1 MNEILQTSLIE
12 ILNKT
17 INGIDASVSFL
28 QAEIPDVVSQ
38 LLTWYAVK
46 GVLLATTGVLLL
58 IAYAVLVKKAVDSK
72 PDEGTNIFWE
82 RWSHKD
88 NAEFSLGWCFI
99 LGAVGVFVSI
109 FSLLM
114 ISNIMDTLQIVVA
127 PKIWLIEYA
136 SSLIK

>member
-1 MNEILQTSLIE
+1 MNEILQNSLIE

-58 IAYAVLVKKAVDSK
+58 IAYAVLVKKAVDPK

-82 RWSHKD
+82 RWGHKD
-88 NAEFSLGWCFI
+88 NAEFSPGWCFI
-99 LGAVGVFVSI
+99 LGAVGMFVSI

-114 ISNIMDTLQIVVA
+114 ISNILDTLQIVVA